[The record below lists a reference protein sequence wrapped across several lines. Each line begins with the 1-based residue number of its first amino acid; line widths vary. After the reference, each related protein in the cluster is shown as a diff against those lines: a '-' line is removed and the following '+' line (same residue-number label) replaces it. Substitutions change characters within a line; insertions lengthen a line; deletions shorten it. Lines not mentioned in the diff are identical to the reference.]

1 MTALGG
7 RYRVP
12 YGPCTRVQVI
22 FSDIAMHHDTHFQSF
37 KKGLLLGGI
46 VGGTIVGLLMT
57 EKGRM
62 LRRNLQTDVHELF
75 DQIQKRAREFGDT
88 TQEMYDELVDTAV
101 EEYSKRKDMAL
112 EMKDIIINELKRKWW
127 EFQVYMV
134 YQNVKRKLTNVVDVT
149 EDKFN
154 EFASEAVAEYAE
166 KKTLA
171 TYWKNKLLKEVKK
184 RWQNYQDDLD
194 RDLTKD
200 SGAEINAVPDQNN

>member
-1 MTALGG
+1 VGTNKKKLMEKFDFKIEKKLENSLARAGVICTPHGEIQTPAFVVVGTKATVKALT
-7 RYRVP
+7 P
-12 YGPCTRVQVI
+12 EQ
-22 FSDIAMHHDTHFQSF
+22 
-37 KKGLLLGGI
+37 L
-46 VGGTIVGLLMT
+46 
-57 EKGRM
+57 
-62 LRRNLQTDVHELF
+62 
-75 DQIQKRAREFGDT
+75 
-88 TQEMYDELVDTAV
+88 
-101 EEYSKRKDMAL
+101 KDMAL

-194 RDLTKD
+194 GDLTKD
-200 SGAEINAVPDQNN
+200 SGGEINAVPDQNN